1 MITIRFT
8 DEQGIENERF
18 TPPPIRL
25 FALHS
30 PLAHIYTAVEM
41 NAHANIT
48 ISIFKFFFSKAEI
61 ERSLRSIK

>member
-18 TPPPIRL
+18 TPPIRL

-61 ERSLRSIK
+61 ECSLRSIK